1 MWPLFNAS
9 CTSLRFTSFMQFS
22 LIFITMRV
30 VLRRSLDLINFK
42 LVSNLKYNKTV
53 MNIYSKD
60 FAKLRPQ
67 ATLLSK
73 NTGTHMDVTSITT
86 FNAWFIAYRSQ
97 TVLHTELIAH
107 SFSSLHI
114 TGFLPYKIDCPALP
128 ITTWHNITIMPIVVK
143 MLFKLWLKS
152 YDVASCVTYT

>member
-1 MWPLFNAS
+1 
-9 CTSLRFTSFMQFS
+9 MQFS

-97 TVLHTELIAH
+97 TVLYTELIAL

-128 ITTWHNITIMPIVVK
+128 ITT
-143 MLFKLWLKS
+143 
-152 YDVASCVTYT
+152 